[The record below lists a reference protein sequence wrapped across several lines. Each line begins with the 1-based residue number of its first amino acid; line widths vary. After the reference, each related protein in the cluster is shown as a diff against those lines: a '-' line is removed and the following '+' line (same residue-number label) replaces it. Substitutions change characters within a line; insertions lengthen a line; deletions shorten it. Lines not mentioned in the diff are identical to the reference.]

1 MSQAL
6 SRLPGLSRHRRTI
19 ALTAVA
25 LGIATVGSAC
35 GVDSGSS
42 GGSSSD
48 TVRIVVQEEPPSL
61 EPCDSSNTGDG
72 VVERSN
78 ITEPLMELDL
88 ASGELSPLLATE
100 WKQDSPTS
108 YTFTM
113 RDGVKFSDGST
124 FDAEDA
130 AYSIDRTVNNTK
142 LGCFVAGYVFGDE
155 KVTATAVDPKTLR
168 VTTTEPDPILPLRLS
183 FVEIVPTSTSNT
195 EKVREPIGTGPYK
208 IAKWDAGQKLTLEAN
223 PGYWGDAPAYKKAT
237 YVWRSEG
244 SVRAAMVKQ
253 GEADLA
259 TQIGPDDGAGD
270 LAVQFPDDQTAAI
283 RIQGGVPPLNDMRVR
298 QAINYAIDR
307 EGLVKS
313 LFNSDTTVAEQLIP
327 EGITGYN
334 ADLKP
339 WPTDVDKA
347 KQLIAEA
354 KADGVKTDTPIRLIG
369 RTAQFPKI
377 EEIIQVIQKELSSIG
392 LNIKIQMMDTKGTT
406 EVQQRPF
413 PKDAGPY
420 LLMIQHGNQA
430 GDAAF
435 SVDQYML
442 SNGFQSAFGTPEL
455 DSMIKAAEKL
465 SGDARQKAFEQ
476 VFAYEPTHVG
486 QFAYIAHMT
495 GMMAISKNVTYEPNV
510 NTENEMHLAEMSPA
524 K

>member
-1 MSQAL
+1 MSAAPNL
-6 SRLPGLSRHRRTI
+6 ESARNRPRSVAFGLLAVGL
-19 ALTAVA
+19 ALT
-25 LGIATVGSAC
+25 GSAC
-35 GVDSGSS
+35 GV
-42 GGSSSD
+42 SSSSTSSDFGD
-48 TVRIVVQEEPPSL
+48 TVRIVLPEEPPSL

-78 ITEPLMELDL
+78 ITEPLTELDL
-88 ASGELSPLLATE
+88 ATGELHPLLATE
-100 WKQDSPTS
+100 WKKTTPTT
-108 YTFTM
+108 YTYTL
-113 RDGVKFSDGST
+113 RSGVKFSDGSA

-130 AYSIDRTVNNTK
+130 AFSIDRTVNNTE

-155 KVTATAVDPKTLR
+155 KVQVKAVDATTLT
-168 VTTTEPDPILPLRLS
+168 VSTAEPDPILPLRLS
-183 FVEIVPTSTSNT
+183 FVEMVPSEMSTT
-195 EKVREPIGTGPYK
+195 EKVREPIGTGPYEIK
-208 IAKWDAGQKLTLEAN
+208 KWDAGQKLTLAAN
-223 PGYWGDAPAYKKAT
+223 PKYWGDQPAYKTAT

-244 SVRAAMVKQ
+244 SVRAAMVKE

-270 LAVQFPDDQTAAI
+270 LEVQFPDDQTAAL
-283 RIQGGVPPLNDMRVR
+283 RIQGYIPPLNDMRVR

-313 LFNSDTTVAEQLIP
+313 LFNSDTTIAEQLIP
-327 EGITGYN
+327 EGITGFN
-334 ADLKP
+334 DSLKP
-339 WPTDVDKA
+339 WPTDVAKA

-354 KADGVKTDTPIRLIG
+354 KADGVPTSTPIRLVG
-369 RTAQFPKI
+369 RSAQFPKI
-377 EEIIQVIQKELSSIG
+377 EEIIQVIQKELTEIG
-392 LNIKIQMMDTKGTT
+392 LNVKIEMVDTKGST
-406 EVQQRPF
+406 ELQQRPF
-413 PKDAGPY
+413 PKNPGPY

-455 DSMIKAAEKL
+455 DAMIKSAEKQE
-465 SGDARQKAFEQ
+465 GDARQAAFEK

-495 GMMAISKNVTYEPNV
+495 GMMAIASGVDYKPNV
-510 NTENEMHLAEMSPA
+510 NTENEMHLAEMTP
-524 K
+524 KK

>member
-1 MSQAL
+1 MS
-6 SRLPGLSRHRRTI
+6 GLTRRRRTV
-19 ALTAVA
+19 ALTAAA
-25 LGIATVGSAC
+25 LGIAAVGSAC
-35 GVDSGSS
+35 GVSS
-42 GGSSSD
+42 GATASGD

-88 ASGELSPLLATE
+88 ASGKLSPLLATE
-100 WKQDSPTS
+100 WKQTSPTS

-124 FDAEDA
+124 LDAKDA

-142 LGCFVAGYVFGDE
+142 LGCFVDGYVFGDE
-155 KVTATAVDPKTLR
+155 KVTATAVDAKTLT
-168 VTTTEPDPILPLRLS
+168 VTTAEPDPILPLRLS
-183 FVEIVPTSTSNT
+183 FVEIVPTSTSST

-208 IAKWDAGQKLTLEAN
+208 IKKWDAGQKLTLVAN
-223 PGYWGDAPAYKKAT
+223 PEYWGKAPAYKTAT

-270 LAVQFPDDQTAAI
+270 LAVQFPDDQTAAL
-283 RIQGGVPPLNDMRVR
+283 RIQGGAPPLDDMRVR
-298 QAINYAIDR
+298 QAINYAVDR
-307 EGLVKS
+307 AGLVKS
-313 LFNSDTTVAEQLIP
+313 LFNSETTIAEQLIP

-334 ADLKP
+334 SDLKP
-339 WPTDVDKA
+339 WPTDVAKA
-347 KQLIAEA
+347 KSLIAAA
-354 KADGVKTDTPIRLIG
+354 KADGVKTDTPIRLVG

-377 EEIIQVIQKELSSIG
+377 EEIIQVLQKELSSIG
-392 LNIKIQMMDTKGTT
+392 LNVKIQMMDTKGTT
-406 EVQQRPF
+406 ELQQRPF

-455 DSMIKAAEKL
+455 DGMIKAAEKL

-510 NTENEMHLAEMSPA
+510 NTENEMHLAEMTPA